1 MNIYEEAKVITH
13 EEARK
18 ELLVLND
25 KVDRNSF
32 QNEYATLDNYI
43 TEQQSKEERAKKVEE
58 LFMVSDEII
67 YIYELPSINIRN
79 TRRLNELKIKLRK
92 IKGELEEMK

>member
-1 MNIYEEAKVITH
+1 MNIYDEAI
-13 EEARK
+13 K
-18 ELLVLND
+18 ETTDFGGFVGLKLD
-25 KVDRNSF
+25 K
-32 QNEYATLDNYI
+32 TL
-43 TEQQSKEERAKKVEE
+43 KALERAKKVEE

-92 IKGELEEMK
+92 IKGELEEMKVNEKG

>member
-1 MNIYEEAKVITH
+1 MITSEELRNHIPRLKMGKHHIFAGKLNNYLDQQEKV
-13 EEARK
+13 
-18 ELLVLND
+18 N
-25 KVDRNSF
+25 
-32 QNEYATLDNYI
+32 
-43 TEQQSKEERAKKVEE
+43 E

-92 IKGELEEMK
+92 IKGELESELNDKNY